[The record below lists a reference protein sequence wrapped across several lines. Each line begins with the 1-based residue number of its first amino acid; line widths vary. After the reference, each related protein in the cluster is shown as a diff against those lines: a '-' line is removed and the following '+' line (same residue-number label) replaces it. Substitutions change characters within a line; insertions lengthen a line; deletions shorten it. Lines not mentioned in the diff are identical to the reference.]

1 MFQWLVRE
9 ILTRFLRMS
18 KLQNQYFWSQTWTQ
32 FFNITCIC
40 ERVILHRLSFKNKLQ
55 WTSLS
60 LVICGLKLPQNK
72 VGLKYL
78 VQRPCNKDLII
89 STYLYI
95 IIYICFILKT
105 SCYKPFFLVICGLK
119 LLWNK
124 VHLQYLVWIK
134 QSGSTGARV
143 VGGNQ
148 LLSRHSV

>member
-32 FFNITCIC
+32 FFNITCVC

-72 VGLKYL
+72 VVLKYL
-78 VQRPCNKDLII
+78 VQRPLSKDLII
-89 STYLYI
+89 FYIYKLYLENE
-95 IIYICFILKT
+95 LLPT
-105 SCYKPFFLVICGLK
+105 SFSLVNCGLSCCE
-119 LLWNK
+119 
-124 VHLQYLVWIK
+124 IK
-134 QSGSTGARV
+134 FIYSTWYGSNSPVPLA
-143 VGGNQ
+143 
-148 LLSRHSV
+148 HE